1 MENELIN
8 TENKPQPES
17 KAKYADMAR
26 KFMYL
31 FIIELLLT
39 VSSVLSIILA
49 VVNLEPM
56 IVIYFGIGAFVI
68 TILYAVILFLLGKYD
83 YEFSLAGLFCILAQL
98 FTLIRLFV
106 PDTAMNI
113 LISLIGSVFSIL
125 YLLKF
130 ANAMSS
136 RFLPVDLTLSDS
148 WESYRKAYI
157 YLISITCACVVFAL
171 IPFINILA
179 GIVSIICALAA
190 IGFLFW
196 MLVLLYKS
204 SVSMKAFANKPDE
217 PNSDNAPVTPIEP
230 IPIVAPENQD
240 I

>member
-68 TILYAVILFLLGKYD
+68 TILYAVIHFLLGKYD
-83 YEFSLAGLFCILAQL
+83 SEFSLAGLFCIISQL
-98 FTLIRLFV
+98 FSFIKLYV
-106 PDTAMNI
+106 PDTAMNMMI
-113 LISLIGSVFSIL
+113 TIVSLVFSAL
-125 YLLKF
+125 YILKF

-136 RFLPVDLTLSDS
+136 RFLPVDLSMSDS
-148 WESYRKAYI
+148 WETYRTANI
-157 YLISITCACVVFAL
+157 YLISITCACLGLA
-171 IPFINILA
+171 ITPFIKFLA

-204 SVSMKAFANKPDE
+204 SVSMKAFAAKPDE
-217 PNSDNAPVTPIEP
+217 PNSNNAPVTPIEP